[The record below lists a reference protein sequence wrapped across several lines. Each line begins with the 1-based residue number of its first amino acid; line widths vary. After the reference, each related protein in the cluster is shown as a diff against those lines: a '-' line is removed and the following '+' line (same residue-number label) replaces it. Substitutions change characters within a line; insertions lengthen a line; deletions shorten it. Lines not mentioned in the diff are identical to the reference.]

1 MIMNN
6 SPITVSGNLLN
17 PYGAQNKDIDAISQ
31 TSLTGVRLRLR
42 HRLSYAYKDGAY
54 RECGIYQCSS
64 RTYPMGNPICC
75 KMPVAGGSG
84 MWDFFASSS
93 SFCSAAPSSAS
104 PSILSATPRYM
115 LTAFAI
121 SFRSIFGYTDTCGAG
136 GGGRGMELC
145 FSLNLLTVPVARSLG
160 RNISLITL
168 LLRSRG
174 METSHYPILQ
184 NILCFLPN
192 LDKNVIFKCPWENC
206 YFKTMTKFRE
216 RTERIMR
223 NRKSIDI
230 PTNSL

>member
-1 MIMNN
+1 MNN
-6 SPITVSGNLLN
+6 SPINVFGNLLS

-42 HRLSYAYKDGAY
+42 HRLSLSAYKDGAY
-54 RECGIYQCSS
+54 REYGIYQWSS

-174 METSHYPILQ
+174 MET
-184 NILCFLPN
+184 
-192 LDKNVIFKCPWENC
+192 KNTLFPP
-206 YFKTMTKFRE
+206 KFRTKSHFQMPLGE
-216 RTERIMR
+216 LLFQNNDLRKISGA
-223 NRKSIDI
+223 NRAFYEGIEKNQQIFQ
-230 PTNSL
+230 

>member
-1 MIMNN
+1 ML
-6 SPITVSGNLLN
+6 S
-17 PYGAQNKDIDAISQ
+17 PYGPQNKDIDRISQ
-31 TSLTGVRLRLR
+31 TSLTGVRSRLR
-42 HRLSYAYKDGAY
+42 HRLSLSACKDGAY
-54 RECGIYQCSS
+54 REHGIYQCSS

-174 METSHYPILQ
+174 LETSPLSNSLKHTLFP
-184 NILCFLPN
+184 P
-192 LDKNVIFKCPWENC
+192 
-206 YFKTMTKFRE
+206 KFR
-216 RTERIMR
+216 
-223 NRKSIDI
+223 RKFHF
-230 PTNSL
+230 

>member
-1 MIMNN
+1 MPAVPLFWNTNMAAVTSSENCFPSLGSLLPNASWFFTKI
-6 SPITVSGNLLN
+6 SNLLS
-17 PYGAQNKDIDAISQ
+17 PYGAQNKDIDRISQ
-31 TSLTGVRLRLR
+31 TSLTGVRSRLR
-42 HRLSYAYKDGAY
+42 HRLSLSACKDGAY
-54 RECGIYQCSS
+54 REHGIYQYSS

-174 METSHYPILQ
+174 METSPLSNSLKHTLFP
-184 NILCFLPN
+184 P
-192 LDKNVIFKCPWENC
+192 
-206 YFKTMTKFRE
+206 KFR
-216 RTERIMR
+216 
-223 NRKSIDI
+223 RKFHF
-230 PTNSL
+230 